1 MKWIET
7 CRVLAIDDE
16 TAVLRILV
24 LMLKKIGFKHIDTA
38 ENGGQGISKADRNAY
53 DLIFTDMKMADVTG
67 DQVLDHIRKINNS
80 TPVIGISGTPW
91 LLTDQFDAVLSKP
104 FTKSELIEI
113 LDTIDIKPPSPDP
126 KKKACKQENHVIKP
140 GSPPQNCNR
149 FSKLSSDFMK
159 HLINRGLAPAA
170 Q

>member
-16 TAVLRILV
+16 PAVLRILA
-24 LMLKKIGFKHIDTA
+24 LMLKKIGFKEVDTA
-38 ENGGQGISKADRNAY
+38 ENGGQGISKIDRNAY
-53 DLIFTDMKMADVTG
+53 DLIFTDIKMAGLTG
-67 DQVLDHIRKINNS
+67 VQVLDHIRNINNS
-80 TPVIGISGTPW
+80 IPVIGISGTPW

-113 LDTIDIKPPSPDP
+113 LDTIDKKPPSPDP
-126 KKKACKQENHVIKP
+126 KKKSCKQESHGIKP

-149 FSKLSSDFMK
+149 FSKFSSNFMK
-159 HLINRGLAPAA
+159 QLINGLAPAA
-170 Q
+170 L